1 VLVAATVAAAVAGFL
16 GRAVRGVS
24 KGGGVVIF
32 GALALVAVLVAA
44 VLRVLALP
52 AAMLL
57 RAALSRRREELA
69 DASAVQFTRD
79 PGGLRR
85 ALEKVAADTSPAQ
98 QIRPLAR
105 ALCIEQP
112 RAGGVGWL
120 DRWMASHP
128 PISARISWLRSLE
141 GPSAA

>member
-1 VLVAATVAAAVAGFL
+1 MFVGL
-16 GRAVRGVS
+16 
-24 KGGGVVIF
+24 
-32 GALALVAVLVAA
+32 LALVALLAA
-44 VLRVLALP
+44 VVLRVLALP

-85 ALEKVAADTSPAQ
+85 ALERIAADTTPPAR
-98 QIRPLAR
+98 IRPLAR

-112 RAGGVGWL
+112 HGALRSGWF
-120 DRWMASHP
+120 DRWMDTHP
-128 PISARISWLRSLE
+128 PVTQRIAWL
-141 GPSAA
+141 